1 MGENKYWFDA
11 NLVYRLDSPSNSDA
25 TFLYNGLFPTKLMH
39 NFYFLFFCFVSVPL
53 VFTKQLCDGCARYST
68 VQVVRNVAVL
78 AFIFNICTKLRL
90 IALLPAITTT
100 RETSQSLARVQ
111 KKQQHQNWTNQRMIN
126 TVRWMITYDM
136 RQQQKQNANCAVVD
150 SSLLKRYF

>member
-53 VFTKQLCDGCARYST
+53 VLSSCVMAVRGT
-68 VQVVRNVAVL
+68 VLYKLYVRNVAVL

-100 RETSQSLARVQ
+100 SR
-111 KKQQHQNWTNQRMIN
+111 
-126 TVRWMITYDM
+126 D
-136 RQQQKQNANCAVVD
+136 
-150 SSLLKRYF
+150 

>member
-53 VFTKQLCDGCARYST
+53 VLSSCVMAVRGT
-68 VQVVRNVAVL
+68 VLYKLYAML
-78 AFIFNICTKLRL
+78 PYLPLFNICTKLRL

-100 RETSQSLARVQ
+100 SR
-111 KKQQHQNWTNQRMIN
+111 
-126 TVRWMITYDM
+126 D
-136 RQQQKQNANCAVVD
+136 
-150 SSLLKRYF
+150 